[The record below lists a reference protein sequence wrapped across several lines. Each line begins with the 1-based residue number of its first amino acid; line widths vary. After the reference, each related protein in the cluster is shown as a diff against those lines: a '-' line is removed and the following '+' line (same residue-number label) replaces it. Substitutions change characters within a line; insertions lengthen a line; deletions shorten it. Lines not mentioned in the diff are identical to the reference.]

1 MRLAYLICVLIV
13 SIKVVGAEPFQ
24 LPLYSQSDS
33 SGDVSIAPLFDMDG
47 VLLKM
52 IRCLPKKSK
61 FKLELDVV
69 TRVGSNGGV
78 FDSNVGQL
86 GRYYIGIVGKMPL
99 YSAAEVDRSLKW
111 ESEIRLKISQL
122 IGSIANNVVRVRTAL
137 REMGLYLA
145 LERRAQR
152 RIKAGIAFTEE
163 QVKYLEKVIS
173 SRKMRNEAI
182 AAINV
187 SRLELVALCRSGRRE
202 QVSRDLVNII
212 ERALR

>member
-1 MRLAYLICVLIV
+1 MRLVYLISVLIV

-24 LPLYSQSDS
+24 LPLYNESGS

-69 TRVGSNGGV
+69 TRVGSSGV
-78 FDSNVGQL
+78 FDGNVGQL

-122 IGSIANNVVRVRTAL
+122 IGSIADNVVRVRTAL